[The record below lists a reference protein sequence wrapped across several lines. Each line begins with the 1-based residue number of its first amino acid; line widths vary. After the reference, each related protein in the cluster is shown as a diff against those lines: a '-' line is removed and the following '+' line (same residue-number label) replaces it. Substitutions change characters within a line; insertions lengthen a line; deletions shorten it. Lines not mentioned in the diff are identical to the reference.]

1 MILPPTTENNDR
13 RGRSGAPSFSHR
25 KEREGR
31 KKALDVNWVAR
42 ELGAAEKI
50 LFMPGNGGIVLKK
63 EDNGWSVQLEQ
74 PWMVGR
80 AMGLIQAHSAEKT
93 GFILRQT
100 PAFESLGAMLDCSRN
115 AVPRVESVK
124 RLLRILAR
132 MGYRTLQLYMEDV
145 FILEDYPYFGYGW

>member
-1 MILPPTTENNDR
+1 M
-13 RGRSGAPSFSHR
+13 
-25 KEREGR
+25 

-80 AMGLIQAHSAEKT
+80 AVGRIRAHSAEKQASSCGRRPPLKVSALCWT
-93 GFILRQT
+93 AHAT
-100 PAFESLGAMLDCSRN
+100 PCRAWRA
-115 AVPRVESVK
+115 
-124 RLLRILAR
+124 
-132 MGYRTLQLYMEDV
+132 
-145 FILEDYPYFGYGW
+145 

>member
-1 MILPPTTENNDR
+1 M
-13 RGRSGAPSFSHR
+13 
-25 KEREGR
+25 

-80 AMGLIQAHSAEKT
+80 AICCMLRMPTACKPGSPSASFEESQEPLLFLIVCALH
-93 GFILRQT
+93 GFAQ
-100 PAFESLGAMLDCSRN
+100 
-115 AVPRVESVK
+115 
-124 RLLRILAR
+124 
-132 MGYRTLQLYMEDV
+132 
-145 FILEDYPYFGYGW
+145 

>member
-1 MILPPTTENNDR
+1 M
-13 RGRSGAPSFSHR
+13 
-25 KEREGR
+25 

-80 AMGLIQAHSAEKT
+80 AVGRIRAHSAEKQASSCGRRPPLKAPAPLGRQGSAHCRPRPAAPLMPAHARPT
-93 GFILRQT
+93 VASSFNHFSIACTRHAFPVCAAQGIQRLSDGLGHGKRSLFI
-100 PAFESLGAMLDCSRN
+100 
-115 AVPRVESVK
+115 
-124 RLLRILAR
+124 
-132 MGYRTLQLYMEDV
+132 
-145 FILEDYPYFGYGW
+145 